1 MADKRRNRRSCRY
14 YEMPGKCN
22 HECGNGDCRNAVKCE
37 YFDMLSKEEKT
48 YRKAMTTVGVGCAVS
63 HFKFGSGTIS
73 LLEDKYVTVCCFR
86 QVWREEVS
94 VSRRYRNV
102 FDVGVIW
109 FEMSKTKEAL
119 SLFCFFI

>member
-22 HECGNGDCRNAVKCE
+22 HECVNGDCTNAVKCE

-48 YRKAMTTVGVGCAVS
+48 YRKVMTTVCVGRAVS

-73 LLEDKYVTVCCFR
+73 LLEDKYVTVA
-86 QVWREEVS
+86 
-94 VSRRYRNV
+94 
-102 FDVGVIW
+102 FDKFGEKKFMNPDAIGTYLTLV
-109 FEMSKTKEAL
+109 
-119 SLFCFFI
+119 